1 MAVQITEEPSG
12 FNLDGLKIGF
22 WLAGYGYKSPVPPSQ
37 FCSAVRRWQLGHAVA
52 HTACL
57 EGCCSVARRISAVDV
72 CVPSSLEELTPLTHT
87 HTNTLF
93 PLSPPDH
100 PSLSIVLSTP
110 CQILFTPDFP
120 RRGPGGERAGMPGTS
135 PHPPLRGADV
145 SALLPGDTDTRINT
159 FAVRLRHHRPAADS
173 QTLP

>member
-1 MAVQITEEPSG
+1 MVINRQYLRVSSALLCDV
-12 FNLDGLKIGF
+12 
-22 WLAGYGYKSPVPPSQ
+22 SQ
-37 FCSAVRRWQLGHAVA
+37 LWQLGHAIA

-87 HTNTLF
+87 HTHTQTHLF

-100 PSLSIVLSTP
+100 PSLSIVLSTL

-120 RRGPGGERAGMPGTS
+120 RGGPGGERAGMPGTS

-145 SALLPGDTDTRINT
+145 SALLPGDSDTLINT
-159 FAVRLRHHRPAADS
+159 FAVRLHLHRPAADS
-173 QTLP
+173 QTLQTKKT